1 MFLRLRAS
9 NCWLARAGTSSRK
22 TSHQN
27 SRHLNKNLHVHRL
40 HGNAINC
47 QRLKTS
53 PAFSFKAPAWRRFR
67 APALLA
73 TVNARTQRDPAR
85 PSQRPASSNAMVPTL
100 PPRFAILQPEHC
112 APAQH
117 KPKILN
123 NELSN
128 NSPSCLRSIL
138 ASASSM
144 QLKEGKRNSSA
155 TTPRQLKPQ
164 NRGTGTRS
172 RRSRGPGQSKLGGR
186 EATRTLNNTAA
197 TLKLLQT
204 AKPRSRQSN

>member
-1 MFLRLRAS
+1 MSITQEARVTVLFLRLRAS

-22 TSHQN
+22 TSHQK
-27 SRHLNKNLHVHRL
+27 SYSGHLNKNLHVRRL
-40 HGNAINC
+40 HANAINC

-67 APALLA
+67 AQRARPALLV
-73 TVNARTQRDPAR
+73 TVNARAQRDPAR
-85 PSQRPASSNAMVPTL
+85 PSQRPASSNSMVPTL
-100 PPRFAILQPEHC
+100 PPRFAMLQPEHC

-144 QLKEGKRNSSA
+144 QLKEGKRNRSA

-164 NRGTGTRS
+164 NRSTGTRS
-172 RRSRGPGQSKLGGR
+172 RRSRGHLGRG
-186 EATRTLNNTAA
+186 N
-197 TLKLLQT
+197 
-204 AKPRSRQSN
+204 

>member
-1 MFLRLRAS
+1 MRCVARKKTVLFLRLRAS

-22 TSHQN
+22 TCHQKSY

-73 TVNARTQRDPAR
+73 TVNARAQRDPAR
-85 PSQRPASSNAMVPTL
+85 PSQRPASSNTMVPTL
-100 PPRFAILQPEHC
+100 PPRFAMLQPEHC

-172 RRSRGPGQSKLGGR
+172 RRSRGHLGRG
-186 EATRTLNNTAA
+186 N
-197 TLKLLQT
+197 
-204 AKPRSRQSN
+204 